1 MRTATRPLLP
11 WVVWGVA
18 AIAYAVAI
26 INRSSL
32 AALGPAAQDHFGI
45 DATTLAAFPVIQLI
59 VYAGL
64 QIPVGV
70 MLDRWGSTV
79 LILSGGVLMIVG
91 QVVMATVADVRLA
104 ILARVL
110 VGAGDACTFISVMRL
125 LPEWFALRQL
135 ATLGQL
141 TGLIGQA
148 GQLISV
154 IPLAWAVST
163 FGWVTGFGGIAATG
177 LLVTLLA
184 TVVLRDRPGEGTAFE
199 RMTGRRGRLTNEAR
213 SLANSPTTGTSL
225 IGPPA
230 TEMMAIQT
238 ADAANPKPKRIWDG
252 PVRFWVKTR
261 RLLSLPGVRLSYWVH
276 FTSPFAANVFLLLWG
291 TPFLTGGVG
300 LSPAAAS
307 GLLSLTV
314 LSSMFAGL
322 LLGPISSRFIERRV
336 WINVGITLAIAAV
349 WITVILWDGAPP
361 VWVLIVLLVVMP
373 LGGPASMIAF
383 EVSRSHTPRSF
394 IGFGTGLVNTA
405 GFTASLLVILFIGLV
420 LDWQGAGS
428 PENYSLGAFKV
439 AFAVQIPLWALG
451 LTMIVVEQRKT
462 KRWMQEHGRKLR

>member
-1 MRTATRPLLP
+1 MRSARPLLP
-11 WVVWGVA
+11 WAVWGVA
-18 AIAYAVAI
+18 AIAYSVAI

-32 AALGPAAQDHFGI
+32 AALGPAAQEHFGI
-45 DATTLAAFPVIQLI
+45 DATTLAAFPVIQLV

-70 MLDRWGSTV
+70 LLDRWGSTV
-79 LILSGGVLMIVG
+79 LILSGGVLMMTG
-91 QVVMATVADVRLA
+91 QIVMATVADVRLA

-110 VGAGDACTFISVMRL
+110 VGAGDACLFISVMRL
-125 LPEWFALRQL
+125 LPEWFSLRQL
-135 ATLGQL
+135 PTLGQM

-154 IPLAWAVST
+154 IPLAWTVSV
-163 FGWVTGFGGIAATG
+163 FGWATGFGGIAAAAF
-177 LLVTLLA
+177 LITLLA
-184 TVVLRDRPGEGTAFE
+184 AVVVRDRPGVGTAFE
-199 RMTGRRGRLTNEAR
+199 RMTGKRGRLTRGAR
-213 SLANSPTTGTSL
+213 SLASAPTTGASL

-230 TEMMAIQT
+230 TEMMAVLK
-238 ADAANPKPKRIWDG
+238 ADSAKAKPRRGLGG
-252 PVRFWVKTR
+252 PLRFWVKTR
-261 RLLSLPGVRLSYWVH
+261 QLLSLPGVRLSYWIH

-322 LLGPISSRFIERRV
+322 ILGPISSRFMNRRV
-336 WINVGITLAIAAV
+336 WINVGITLAIASV
-349 WITVILWDGAPP
+349 WITVIVWPGAPP
-361 VWVLIVLLVVMP
+361 IWLVVVLLVVMP

-394 IGFGTGLVNTA
+394 IGFGTGFVNTA
-405 GFTASLLVILFIGLV
+405 GFIASLLMILFIGLV

-439 AFAVQIPLWALG
+439 AFAVQIPLWAFG
-451 LTMIVVEQRKT
+451 LTMIVIEQRRT
-462 KRWMQEHGRKLR
+462 KRWMEKHGRTLR